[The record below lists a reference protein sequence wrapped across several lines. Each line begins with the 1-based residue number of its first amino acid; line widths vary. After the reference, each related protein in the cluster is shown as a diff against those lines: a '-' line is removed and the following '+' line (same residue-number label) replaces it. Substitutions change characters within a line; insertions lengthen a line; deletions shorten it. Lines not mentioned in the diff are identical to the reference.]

1 MVRFLYKYVD
11 RYDKNYI
18 FNNIQVIFF
27 IGGVLEDVFVDSMGN
42 LVEDFE
48 KEEDKNDQFLSFF
61 EVVNIEVVFRKKI
74 NLRIKY
80 FRSLGN
86 RVSFDLLVFFLDVS
100 LEGEVE
106 MVKRC
111 VLQVRIVFVVLIF
124 YLKLVF
130 LK

>member
-111 VLQVRIVFVVLIF
+111 VLQVRLVFVVFI
-124 YLKLVF
+124 
-130 LK
+130 

>member
-27 IGGVLEDVFVDSMGN
+27 IGGVSEDVFVDSMGN

-48 KEEDKNDQFLSFF
+48 KEEDKNDQFLSFL

-86 RVSFDLLVFFLDVS
+86 RVSFDFLVFFLDVL

-111 VLQVRIVFVVLIF
+111 VLQVRIVFVVFI
-124 YLKLVF
+124 
-130 LK
+130 

>member
-48 KEEDKNDQFLSFF
+48 KEEDKNDQFLSFS

-111 VLQVRIVFVVLIF
+111 VLQVRLVFVVFI
-124 YLKLVF
+124 
-130 LK
+130 

>member
-27 IGGVLEDVFVDSMGN
+27 IGGVSEDVFVDSMGN

-48 KEEDKNDQFLSFF
+48 KEEDKNDQFLSCF

-111 VLQVRIVFVVLIF
+111 VLQVRLVFVVFI
-124 YLKLVF
+124 
-130 LK
+130 

>member
-27 IGGVLEDVFVDSMGN
+27 IGGVSEDVFVDSMGN

-48 KEEDKNDQFLSFF
+48 KEEDKNDQFLSFS

-111 VLQVRIVFVVLIF
+111 VLQVRLVFVVFI
-124 YLKLVF
+124 
-130 LK
+130 

>member
-48 KEEDKNDQFLSFF
+48 KEEDKNDRFLSFS

-111 VLQVRIVFVVLIF
+111 VLQVRLVFVVFI
-124 YLKLVF
+124 
-130 LK
+130 